1 MGGAADGEAVGAAL
15 LGKALDTAG
24 GEAVGEADGASIG
37 ETVGADDGE
46 AVLKHPNSQNE
57 QRSTAA
63 HGVS

>member
-1 MGGAADGEAVGAAL
+1 MKIGSKSMTNSDFL
-15 LGKALDTAG
+15 
-24 GEAVGEADGASIG
+24 GEADGASIG